1 MIKSS
6 FNYWLYYFALVY
18 SFAISSLLVLY
29 QGIESYHYQSLE
41 TLEMYLFV
49 LFVTTVFWEGI
60 WRPPLPTV
68 IMIPLQILVLLIGM
82 NLSVSIAVKLFALRR
97 I

>member
-60 WRPPLPTV
+60 WRPPLPAV